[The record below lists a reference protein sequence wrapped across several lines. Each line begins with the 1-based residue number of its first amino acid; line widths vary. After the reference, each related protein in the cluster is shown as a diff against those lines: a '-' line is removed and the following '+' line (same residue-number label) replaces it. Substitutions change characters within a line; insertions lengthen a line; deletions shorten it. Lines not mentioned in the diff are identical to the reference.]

1 MGEGVVVLII
11 TGSLAHYIGTGVVG
25 VRAFSSSYCGSKL
38 IAPKWRYLVPPT
50 SPRHALRDEY
60 NEPLGSTVEL

>member
-38 IAPKWRYLVPPT
+38 IAPKWRYLVPP
-50 SPRHALRDEY
+50 DEY